1 LNELIIF
8 IIIWCFNDCGYIL
21 IIITGLIM
29 YIVFIVNIFYEDND
43 ENNIRDKLIYKYFI
57 WLCILVNNII
67 IYI

>member
-1 LNELIIF
+1 
-8 IIIWCFNDCGYIL
+8 
-21 IIITGLIM
+21 M